1 MLFLFLNQ
9 IKLALAHQNE
19 SDSHDGVELAKTIAL
34 LSLFTLQLLA
44 LRIPFTPCQSCVQ
57 PIVVSEILPVHF
69 ILPLI

>member
-19 SDSHDGVELAKTIAL
+19 SHSHDGVELAETIAL

-44 LRIPFTPCQSCVQ
+44 L
-57 PIVVSEILPVHF
+57 
-69 ILPLI
+69 